1 MWREVCVCVRAC
13 GREVRLGFAC
23 GCVLERVVCRVRFA
37 RVSCPWLRFGTM
49 YPSPLCLVG
58 WYRVVSLDVWFHVDT
73 VHVIDTF
80 TLSSQRVT
88 LGVIHMIIQVLMI
101 RKSQLLLYILTG
113 TTRYEL

>member
-1 MWREVCVCVRAC
+1 
-13 GREVRLGFAC
+13 
-23 GCVLERVVCRVRFA
+23 
-37 RVSCPWLRFGTM
+37 M

-58 WYRVVSLDVWFHVDT
+58 WYRVHRVWFHVDT

-101 RKSQLLLYILTG
+101 RKSQLLHFN
-113 TTRYEL
+113 RHHEV